1 MACTQNKPDYMAL
14 AELALL
20 QALGEPVPIPGPS
33 LFEALRL
40 GLVGSKSVGAF
51 PGHMQSKQL
60 KES

>member
-40 GLVGSKSVGAF
+40 GPFLDRRALEPFLGTCN
-51 PGHMQSKQL
+51 QS
-60 KES
+60 S